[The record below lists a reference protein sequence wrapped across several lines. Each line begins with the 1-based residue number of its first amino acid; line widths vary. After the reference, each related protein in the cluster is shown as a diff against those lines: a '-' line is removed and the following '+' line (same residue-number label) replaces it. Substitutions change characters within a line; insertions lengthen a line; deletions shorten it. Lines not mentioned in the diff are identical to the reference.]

1 MNSHL
6 VTTKAYTFQMFP
18 GIGTVINV
26 IAIVMGSI
34 FGRLGGNRV
43 PERTRSL
50 ITDVLGF
57 ITLISA
63 AAAIKELWSDD
74 FVGATVQGG
83 PILVVLTSLIL
94 GAALGS
100 WINVDYRLTQIGET
114 LKKRFAKDDN
124 LFVEGFVTASL
135 LFVIGPLA
143 ILGSISDGMNKGI
156 EQLLL
161 KSSLDFFAA
170 IAFSAA
176 FGIGVL
182 LSFIPVGIYQ
192 GVWTIIGIF
201 LGNILSQAQVAS
213 MTAVGGVLLIGIGL
227 KLLNVRNISVG
238 NLLPALAFAPFILQ
252 LFQK

>member
-1 MNSHL
+1 
-6 VTTKAYTFQMFP
+6 MFP
-18 GIGTVINV
+18 GIGTMINV
-26 IAIVMGSI
+26 TAIIVGSI
-34 FGRLGGNRV
+34 FGRFGGNRI
-43 PERTRSL
+43 PERTRNL

-63 AAAIKELWSDD
+63 AAAIKELWN
-74 FVGATVQGG
+74 GELIRRTVQGG
-83 PILVVLTSLIL
+83 PILVVLISLIV
-94 GAALGS
+94 GAVLGS
-100 WINVDYRLTQIGET
+100 WINLDFRLSQMGESF
-114 LKKRFAKDDN
+114 KNRFAKDDN
-124 LFVEGFVTASL
+124 SFVEGFVTASL

-176 FGIGVL
+176 FGLGVL
-182 LSFIPVGIYQ
+182 LSFIPVGVYQ
-192 GVWTIIGIF
+192 GAWTIIAIF
-201 LGNILSQAQVAS
+201 LGNILSDAQVAA

-227 KLLNVRNISVG
+227 KLLNIRSVSVG
-238 NLLPALAFAPFILQ
+238 NLLPALAFAPLVLL